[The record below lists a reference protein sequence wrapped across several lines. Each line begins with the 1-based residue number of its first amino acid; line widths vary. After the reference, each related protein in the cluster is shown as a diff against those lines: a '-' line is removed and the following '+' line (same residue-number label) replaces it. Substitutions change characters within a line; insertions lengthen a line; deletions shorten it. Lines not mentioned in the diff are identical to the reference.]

1 LQLQPGA
8 FRTAFDIAVAQF
20 VGGVEVGDFL
30 IGNDRFRDGLEG
42 FGVTGYVGGDVGTGP
57 SGQAT
62 RRLPLVVG

>member
-1 LQLQPGA
+1 M
-8 FRTAFDIAVAQF
+8 
-20 VGGVEVGDFL
+20 GDFL